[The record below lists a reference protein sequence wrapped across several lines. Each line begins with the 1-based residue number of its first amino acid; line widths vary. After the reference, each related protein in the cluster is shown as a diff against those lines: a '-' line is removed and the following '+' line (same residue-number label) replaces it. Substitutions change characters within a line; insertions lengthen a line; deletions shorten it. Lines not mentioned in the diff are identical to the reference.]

1 MTFYCTG
8 SLRRWVGW
16 RESEGVETAYRAE
29 AAALNVHENERSCP
43 SALAIPF
50 AGASVGSADFKP

>member
-1 MTFYCTG
+1 M
-8 SLRRWVGW
+8 
-16 RESEGVETAYRAE
+16 ETACRAE
-29 AAALNVHENERSCP
+29 AAALNVHVNERSCP